1 MFTVK
6 LEACRLNAP
15 GTFLS
20 SIGKNDLRV
29 AKPCLHHHHQRDF
42 AECSIPALFFA
53 EDVSQS
59 VLRSMPDASGRIM
72 KSVCPVSACL
82 RLQIVTDS
90 TSVPQHGS

>member
-1 MFTVK
+1 MHQE
-6 LEACRLNAP
+6 L
-15 GTFLS
+15 FLS

-29 AKPCLHHHHQRDF
+29 AEPCPHHHQRDC

-59 VLRSMPDASGRIM
+59 VLRSMPDASGRRM